1 MDHHEPF
8 QGNSGNWRY
17 SNEEH
22 GRDVTAQST
31 TSTSQPSQHH
41 DDPNRQEIDAGN
53 IWSSSFA
60 SDASSYAS
68 SSSQYVPYHQEG
80 MGGGGGSGGS
90 SQNAYNFDRSSSS
103 SYSHQQQPY
112 NPPSSA
118 GAPADTLPFD
128 FNQMTLTGQQQQY
141 QYGGPPSMHAIIP
154 PSLSMGSSSA
164 PDLVGASSG
173 STIGAG
179 SVSTS
184 AGGGVSHHHYSLSW
198 RQGGAGG
205 YEQPQQP
212 AGVPPPGFSS
222 HVQPLH
228 RRQQHGNEDDNKSR
242 GSQSSYSTSN
252 TSRSNT
258 ASGGGRG
265 RGRGGGGG
273 RGRGRGGGRNNP
285 SSRGG
290 GGRGRSSHRQGRN
303 HPSSR
308 SPSRDTSSVSSYTTT
323 GASTVTSPGDY
334 GDDASATTDSRA
346 SSEALRLLM
355 TNSSLSSP
363 ASSSQVSQTSTL
375 TGYRLNLEEQQQSAA
390 ADIGKPILPTM
401 EVYQE
406 ASIDYDDDTEDEED
420 LGPEFE
426 DEVGDS
432 PGTKRREW
440 LLRMNRKLQDIPI
453 GELDPAVIP
462 VSAIMNSWAKTK
474 SAHGAGMV
482 EQWLNRAQQEYD
494 AGNPRVVPTTKMYTM
509 AGKHW
514 LSSVGLVC
522 ILVTLWFSKSSNHL
536 FVLLDDLQLM
546 LGRKVAKGD
555 LPHNELRRSCSICTN
570 STKRLQKKAYALP
583 LGFLT
588 L

>member
-1 MDHHEPF
+1 MDHQEPF

-228 RRQQHGNEDDNKSR
+228 RRQQHGNEPHIPFFSR
-242 GSQSSYSTSN
+242 
-252 TSRSNT
+252 
-258 ASGGGRG
+258 
-265 RGRGGGGG
+265 
-273 RGRGRGGGRNNP
+273 
-285 SSRGG
+285 
-290 GGRGRSSHRQGRN
+290 
-303 HPSSR
+303 
-308 SPSRDTSSVSSYTTT
+308 
-323 GASTVTSPGDY
+323 
-334 GDDASATTDSRA
+334 
-346 SSEALRLLM
+346 
-355 TNSSLSSP
+355 TNSHK
-363 ASSSQVSQTSTL
+363 VSVCS
-375 TGYRLNLEEQQQSAA
+375 A
-390 ADIGKPILPTM
+390 ADIPGGQARRFRILP
-401 EVYQE
+401 
-406 ASIDYDDDTEDEED
+406 
-420 LGPEFE
+420 
-426 DEVGDS
+426 
-432 PGTKRREW
+432 
-440 LLRMNRKLQDIPI
+440 
-453 GELDPAVIP
+453 
-462 VSAIMNSWAKTK
+462 
-474 SAHGAGMV
+474 
-482 EQWLNRAQQEYD
+482 
-494 AGNPRVVPTTKMYTM
+494 
-509 AGKHW
+509 
-514 LSSVGLVC
+514 
-522 ILVTLWFSKSSNHL
+522 
-536 FVLLDDLQLM
+536 
-546 LGRKVAKGD
+546 
-555 LPHNELRRSCSICTN
+555 
-570 STKRLQKKAYALP
+570 QKQ
-583 LGFLT
+583 
-588 L
+588 